1 MMPNP
6 AGLDQPERQVSPS
19 VKSARASSH
28 YADADLAR
36 KSTLSTAVAVPPL
49 PRTSAA
55 TATCARGAAAAR
67 DPPYGRALAVPRSLA
82 EGRGGV
88 GSGRG
93 GYLERQLP
101 PGRERAAETAVAH
114 LCGRASR
121 PRLALPH
128 NFPSPV
134 CMAGSG
140 RPRSVPSP
148 KSRSPRDAQ
157 HPFLGDR
164 HTEPPVA
171 GGCSPA
177 GEAARAGSGR
187 AFLV

>member
-1 MMPNP
+1 MPT
-6 AGLDQPERQVSPS
+6 SPG
-19 VKSARASSH
+19 
-28 YADADLAR
+28 
-36 KSTLSTAVAVPPL
+36 KSTVSTAVAVPPL

-55 TATCARGAAAAR
+55 TATCDRGAAAAR

-101 PGRERAAETAVAH
+101 PGRERAAQ
-114 LCGRASR
+114 
-121 PRLALPH
+121 LP
-128 NFPSPV
+128 V
-134 CMAGSG
+134 SG
-140 RPRSVPSP
+140 LHGWLRRPRSVPSP

-171 GGCSPA
+171 GEQPPATGGSVCRSP
-177 GEAARAGSGR
+177 
-187 AFLV
+187 